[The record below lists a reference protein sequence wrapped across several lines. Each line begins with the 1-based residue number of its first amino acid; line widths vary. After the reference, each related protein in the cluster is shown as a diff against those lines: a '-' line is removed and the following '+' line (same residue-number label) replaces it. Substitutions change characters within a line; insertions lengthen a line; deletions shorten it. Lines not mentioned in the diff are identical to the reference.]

1 MYISL
6 NELRQRVTILRPVT
20 VEDGAGN
27 LIRQGE
33 EEVATVW
40 AKVFLTPPKSR
51 TAMRRRWTR

>member
-33 EEVATVW
+33 EGYSSA
-40 AKVFLTPPKSR
+40 LS
-51 TAMRRRWTR
+51 TAHELNRRKIIGC